1 MEQYVD
7 ALALVDHHVHGAL
20 RSSVDRS
27 TWESMVTEAPVAPAV
42 GSIFDSQVGFAI
54 RRWCAP
60 LLDLEVFA
68 SGEDYWERR
77 CELGEDEVNRRFLTA
92 TGTSTYLIETGFLGD
107 SVLGPSEMA
116 TVSGAATRE
125 VVRLETIA
133 EGLLAARGVDGFLA
147 SYADELASVV
157 VARSAVGTK
166 SVLAYR
172 HGFDVDPERPTAA
185 LLKAGVEAAAASGR
199 VSDPVLL
206 RWLQWCA
213 IDLGLPL
220 QLHSGYG
227 DPDLDLHRADPT
239 LLMPWLRMVEPTGVP
254 IMLLH
259 NYPYHREAGYLAQV
273 FSNVYFDVGLGVNYT
288 GVASRSIIAESFEL
302 GPFHKQL
309 FSSDAWGPAELH
321 YLGAVLWRRGV
332 TSVIGDWVASG
343 DWSQAD
349 AERVLRLVA
358 SENAER
364 VYSL

>member
-1 MEQYVD
+1 
-7 ALALVDHHVHGAL
+7 
-20 RSSVDRS
+20 
-27 TWESMVTEAPVAPAV
+27 
-42 GSIFDSQVGFAI
+42 
-54 RRWCAP
+54 
-60 LLDLEVFA
+60 
-68 SGEDYWERR
+68 
-77 CELGEDEVNRRFLTA
+77 
-92 TGTSTYLIETGFLGD
+92 
-107 SVLGPSEMA
+107 
-116 TVSGAATRE
+116 
-125 VVRLETIA
+125 
-133 EGLLAARGVDGFLA
+133 
-147 SYADELASVV
+147 
-157 VARSAVGTK
+157 
-166 SVLAYR
+166 
-172 HGFDVDPERPTAA
+172 
-185 LLKAGVEAAAASGR
+185 
-199 VSDPVLL
+199 
-206 RWLQWCA
+206 
-213 IDLGLPL
+213 
-220 QLHSGYG
+220 
-227 DPDLDLHRADPT
+227 
-239 LLMPWLRMVEPTGVP
+239 MVEPTGVP